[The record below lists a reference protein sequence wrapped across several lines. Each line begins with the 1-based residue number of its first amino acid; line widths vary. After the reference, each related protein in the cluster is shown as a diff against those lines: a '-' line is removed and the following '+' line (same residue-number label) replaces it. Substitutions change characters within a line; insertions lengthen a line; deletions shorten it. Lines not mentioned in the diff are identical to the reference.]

1 MFCRFYSNFTLKLTF
16 GMSQISYKA
25 NLDKFLDSLTPE
37 QMVFLGTL
45 IERDIAARD
54 FVQLDLLA
62 TLMYERIKD
71 YDVQDLHERTHR
83 QFSDIVIT

>member
-1 MFCRFYSNFTLKLTF
+1 
-16 GMSQISYKA
+16 MSQISYKA

-45 IERDIAARD
+45 IERDIAAKD

-71 YDVQDLHERTHR
+71 YDVQELHERTHR

>member
-1 MFCRFYSNFTLKLTF
+1 
-16 GMSQISYKA
+16 MSQVSYKA
-25 NLDKFLDSLTPE
+25 NLNKFLDSLSPE

-45 IERDIAARD
+45 IERDIAAND

-62 TLMYERIKD
+62 TLMYERVKAF
-71 YDVQDLHERTHR
+71 DVQELHERTHR

>member
-1 MFCRFYSNFTLKLTF
+1 
-16 GMSQISYKA
+16 MSQISYKA

-45 IERDIAARD
+45 IERDIAAND

-62 TLMYERIKD
+62 TLMYERIKAF
-71 YDVQDLHERTHR
+71 DVQDLHERTHR

>member
-45 IERDIAARD
+45 IERDIAAKD

>member
-1 MFCRFYSNFTLKLTF
+1 
-16 GMSQISYKA
+16 MSQISYKA

-45 IERDIAARD
+45 IERDIAAKD
-54 FVQLDLLA
+54 FVHLDLLA

>member
-1 MFCRFYSNFTLKLTF
+1 
-16 GMSQISYKA
+16 MSQVSYKA
-25 NLDKFLDSLTPE
+25 NLDKFLDSLSPE

-45 IERDIAARD
+45 IERDIAAND

-62 TLMYERIKD
+62 NLMYERIKHF
-71 YDVQDLHERTHR
+71 DVKELHERTHR